1 MAHIHQD
8 VQHVLE
14 QHQNFDR
21 LIFSDEPEKSSK
33 QLQLS
38 QEQILGEQRL
48 AKLSQKHII
57 ALASDKQLPK
67 LSLGQIVGDPQLSP
81 EQLIGGQQL
90 SKLSQEQLLKLDPEL
105 KLGVNS
111 LQQVHFVGK
120 KIPTKDKKAVRPLY
134 KYNCDHAGCTRS
146 YSQKSYL
153 IQHKRLHSGERP
165 FICPRCGRG
174 FSRVTDQKKH
184 MLLKV
189 CCGT

>member
-1 MAHIHQD
+1 MYTVQLKLKTINFERSMAHIHQD

-21 LIFSDEPEKSSK
+21 LIFSEEPEKSSK

-67 LSLGQIVGDPQLSP
+67 LSLGQIVGDQQLSP

-120 KIPTKDKKAVRPLY
+120 KIPTKDKKV
-134 KYNCDHAGCTRS
+134 S
-146 YSQKSYL
+146 FL
-153 IQHKRLHSGERP
+153 IHSP
-165 FICPRCGRG
+165 
-174 FSRVTDQKKH
+174 
-184 MLLKV
+184 
-189 CCGT
+189 